1 MAPAPP
7 TGGSVLVGEIP
18 STKKFDPK
26 ATVEGSKPALVDCYN
41 KARATTPDL
50 SGKVKLLIL
59 VNGVGSV
66 LKVDA
71 EAGGSANDP
80 KLVACI
86 GEALKTVTFPKPG
99 GMATI
104 VAPLVFRP

>member
-1 MAPAPP
+1 
-7 TGGSVLVGEIP
+7 VLVGEIP
-18 STKKFDPK
+18 SSKKFDPK
-26 ATVEGSKPALVDCYN
+26 ATVEESKPALVDCYN
-41 KARATTPDL
+41 KARAVTPAL
-50 SGKVKLLIL
+50 SGKVKLLIV
-59 VNGVGSV
+59 VNAVGTV

-71 EAGGSANDP
+71 EPGGAADDP

-86 GEALKTVTFPKPG
+86 GEAFKTVTFPKPG